1 MFNSKG
7 LITLLGVFALTSGLP
22 GRRNQEESPL
32 IIGGDNAGKNE
43 FPYQLSFRLKGQEHL
58 CGASLI
64 SERYAVTAAH
74 CLFSY
79 PNRFSLVA
87 GEHVLSSDDGTE
99 QTRSISQ
106 WVIHEDY
113 NVITFANDIAILKLA
128 SPFTFNDQVKAV
140 NLPLA
145 GYKATGSGVI
155 SGWGSTARDGAI
167 SDILRKNQVQ
177 IHSDSE
183 CERLLGS
190 KYEASMVCA
199 GSLTGGADF
208 CGGDD
213 GGPLTLTLDNQP
225 LLAGVASAL
234 SGCGQPNN
242 PGIYTE
248 VAHFTQW
255 IRANMN

>member
-1 MFNSKG
+1 M
-7 LITLLGVFALTSGLP
+7 GLP

-64 SERYAVTAAH
+64 SE
-74 CLFSY
+74 
-79 PNRFSLVA
+79 
-87 GEHVLSSDDGTE
+87 HVLSSDDGTE
-99 QTRSISQ
+99 QTRSISK

>member
-7 LITLLGVFALTSGLP
+7 LITLLGVFTMTSGLS
-22 GRRNQEESPL
+22 RRRDQEGSPL

-64 SERYAVTAAH
+64 S
-74 CLFSY
+74 
-79 PNRFSLVA
+79 
-87 GEHVLSSDDGTE
+87 EHVLSSDDGTE

-128 SPFTFNDQVKAV
+128 SPFTLNDQVKAV

-190 KYEASMVCA
+190 KYEASMICA

-208 CGGDD
+208 CDGDD